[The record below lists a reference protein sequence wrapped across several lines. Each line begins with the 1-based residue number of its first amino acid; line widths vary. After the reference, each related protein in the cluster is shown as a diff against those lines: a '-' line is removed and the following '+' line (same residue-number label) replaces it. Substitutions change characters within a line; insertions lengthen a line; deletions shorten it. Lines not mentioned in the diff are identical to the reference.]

1 MNIIV
6 VGAGIV
12 GMSCAIWLQREG
24 HSVTIVD
31 QTGPATG
38 TSHGNAG
45 VLAAGAVVPVTTPG
59 LIKRAPGMLLNP
71 NSPLFLKWS

>member
-1 MNIIV
+1 
-6 VGAGIV
+6 
-12 GMSCAIWLQREG
+12 MSCAIWLQREG

-45 VLAAGAVVPVTTPG
+45 VLAAGAVVPVTALSDKLDG
-59 LIKRAPGMLLNP
+59 QAANP
-71 NSPLFLKWS
+71 